1 MKQTLAHADDAI
13 VTNLNAA
20 KVLQSMI
27 GSGDFP
33 ASSIASFNR
42 TTCHR

>member
-1 MKQTLAHADDAI
+1 MKQTSAHADDAI
-13 VTNLNAA
+13 VTNLNAT
-20 KVLQSMI
+20 KCLQSMI
-27 GSGDFP
+27 GSRDLP